1 MHSWRPSLAIAILTG
16 GLLTGSAVG
25 VAAQSAVVN
34 GTIDGGSCDFAGE
47 GAVHVGYCGQGRF
60 EFDDPR
66 LTGDLHGTA
75 ILVSA
80 MGGEGF
86 VDGSIV
92 TEDIRLTNDGGSWS
106 GQSLVAF
113 FVSDD
118 DSLSEPDRIVDE
130 QHYVLTGEG
139 GYEGLTAYLGYGGP
153 VGVRGIILDSSP
165 GDPAE

>member
-1 MHSWRPSLAIAILTG
+1 
-16 GLLTGSAVG
+16 
-25 VAAQSAVVN
+25 
-34 GTIDGGSCDFAGE
+34 
-47 GAVHVGYCGQGRF
+47 
-60 EFDDPR
+60 
-66 LTGDLHGTA
+66 
-75 ILVSA
+75 

-106 GQSLVAF
+106 GQVLGAF

-118 DSLSEPDRIVDE
+118 DSLPEPDRIVDE